1 MMCVKIIVINML
13 LKKRIAIF
21 TTYNYSLFNGNY
33 FSRCSQ
39 QIELL
44 SVIVAAVETLSFVD
58 EDNRES

>member
-1 MMCVKIIVINML
+1 MCVKIIIINML

-44 SVIVAAVETLSFVD
+44 SVIVAAVETLSFYC
-58 EDNRES
+58 

>member
-1 MMCVKIIVINML
+1 MCVEIIVINML

-44 SVIVAAVETLSFVD
+44 SVIVAAVETLYFVD

>member
-1 MMCVKIIVINML
+1 MMCVEIIVINML

-33 FSRCSQ
+33 FSRCFQ